1 MGNAHRN
8 VIAPMSIEE
17 TCLQGFPNDDIFGV
31 IAFAL
36 VQIKAV
42 GLRYKRTITVER
54 SVVGIRRSESS
65 ACVRSTLHQAI
76 GRAKLRQ
83 DFLPAFDLKAYARL
97 CGEIARASKVLSNKR
112 TLVAFAYAPLEQ

>member
-1 MGNAHRN
+1 
-8 VIAPMSIEE
+8 MSSEE

-54 SVVGIRRSESS
+54 KRGNLAEG
-65 ACVRSTLHQAI
+65 AHTKQAI
-76 GRAKLRQ
+76 
-83 DFLPAFDLKAYARL
+83 
-97 CGEIARASKVLSNKR
+97 
-112 TLVAFAYAPLEQ
+112 

>member
-1 MGNAHRN
+1 
-8 VIAPMSIEE
+8 MSSAE

-54 SVVGIRRSESS
+54 SVVGIQRSESKYS
-65 ACVRSTLHQAI
+65 SCAVRRNHQASDI
-76 GRAKLRQ
+76 AKLRLE
-83 DFLPAFDLKAYARL
+83 FLSLSEL
-97 CGEIARASKVLSNKR
+97 IACIDCAVSS
-112 TLVAFAYAPLEQ
+112 A

>member
-1 MGNAHRN
+1 
-8 VIAPMSIEE
+8 MSSEE

-54 SVVGIRRSESS
+54 SAVGIQRSESKSS

-83 DFLPAFDLKAYARL
+83 DFLPVLDLRAYARL